1 VLNLPDAVTVVEV
14 SPRDGLQ
21 SFHRWVETD
30 VKVAMV
36 DRLSEAGFPVIEVTN
51 FAHPRVIPHLK
62 DAEEVMARITRKPG
76 VVYRAQAPNPKGAE
90 RAVAA
95 RAEEILGLITASETY
110 NLKNQN
116 MTLEQGIDSAI
127 ATFRISDAAGTPFV
141 MAVGMAMF
149 CAYEGRI
156 REEHVLE
163 LVGRLR
169 NGGITRYYYA
179 GSLGMEDPRH
189 VNTLIGMT
197 LDRHPDIQVG
207 FHVHNL
213 AGNGMANVVAALDAG
228 ASFIE
233 GSICGIGGGIMM
245 PTTMGA
251 VGNLATE
258 DIVHLLNEL
267 HVKTGVATDHAMA
280 AAWDVARL
288 LDITP
293 RSHVTASGTRAQVMR
308 DAQTHAR
315 SHPARSPSE

>member
-1 VLNLPDAVTVVEV
+1 VLNLPDSVRVVEV
-14 SPRDGLQ
+14 SARDGLQ
-21 SFHRWVETD
+21 SFHRWVETE
-30 VKVAMV
+30 VKIAMV
-36 DRLSEAGFPVIEVTN
+36 DRLSEVGFPVVEVTN

-76 VVYRAQAPNPKGAE
+76 VVYRAQAPNARGAE

-95 RAEEILGLITASETY
+95 KAQEILGLLAASETY

-116 MTLEQGIDSAI
+116 MTLEKGIEAAL
-127 ATFRISDAAGTPFV
+127 ATFRIADAAHTPFV
-141 MAVGMAMF
+141 MAIAMAMF

-156 REEHVLE
+156 EEEHVLG
-163 LVGRLR
+163 LVRRLH
-169 NGGITRYYYA
+169 NGGIKRYYYA

-189 VNTLIGMT
+189 VNTLIRMT
-197 LDRHPDIQVG
+197 LDRFPDVEVG

-213 AGNGMANVVAALDAG
+213 AGNGMANIVAALDAG
-228 ASFIE
+228 ASSIE
-233 GSICGIGGGIMM
+233 GSICGIGGGIMT

-267 HVKTGVATDHAMA
+267 NVKTGVATDDVIA
-280 AAWDVARL
+280 AAWDVAKL

-308 DAQTHAR
+308 DALTHAR
-315 SHPARSPSE
+315 SHPA

>member
-1 VLNLPDAVTVVEV
+1 VLSLPDAVTVVEV
-14 SPRDGLQ
+14 SARDGLQ
-21 SFHRWVETD
+21 SFHRWVDTD

-36 DRLSEAGFPVIEVTN
+36 DRLSDVGFPVVEVTN

-76 VVYRAQAPNPKGAE
+76 VVYRAQAPNARGAE
-90 RAVAA
+90 RAVASNA
-95 RAEEILGLITASETY
+95 QEILGLIAASETY

-116 MTLEQGIDSAI
+116 MSLEKGIEAAL
-127 ATFRISDAAGTPFV
+127 ATFRIADTAHTPFV
-141 MAVGMAMF
+141 MAIAMAMF

-156 REEHVLE
+156 AEAHVLE
-163 LVGRLR
+163 LVRRLH
-169 NGGITRYYYA
+169 NGGIKRYYYA
-179 GSLGMEDPRH
+179 GSLGMEEPRH
-189 VNTLIGMT
+189 VNTLIRMT
-197 LDRHPDIQVG
+197 LDRFPDVEVG

-213 AGNGMANVVAALDAG
+213 AGNGMANIVAALDAG
-228 ASFIE
+228 ASSIE
-233 GSICGIGGGIMM
+233 GSICGIGGGIMT

-267 HVKTGVATDHAMA
+267 NVKTGVATDDVIA
-280 AAWDVARL
+280 AAWDVAKL
-288 LDITP
+288 IDITP

-315 SHPARSPSE
+315 SHPA